1 MAFSSSPKG
10 EILIEQSSAALLS
23 GQQMAPEDLG
33 LVIQK
38 YVEQTE
44 LDVQTLKQ
52 LKDQEVVI
60 KYKVVENG
68 VEILKTM
75 KVKSTTLT
83 PETKKFLE
91 AQIAMKEKE
100 VERIE
105 ARRAH
110 SFATL
115 KLLLGIKTRSMN

>member
-1 MAFSSSPKG
+1 
-10 EILIEQSSAALLS
+10 
-23 GQQMAPEDLG
+23 MAPEDLG
-33 LVIQK
+33 MVIKK

-68 VEILKTM
+68 VEVLKTIT
-75 KVKSTTLT
+75 VKSDSLT
-83 PETKKFLE
+83 SETKKFLA
-91 AQIAMKEKE
+91 AQIAIKEKE
-100 VERIE
+100 VERNE

-115 KLLLGIKTRSMN
+115 KLLLGIKAKSVY